1 MAIKTAEMSI
11 IFKTWV
17 NKKEALKILDKFG
30 LLQYERKRTDGRKN
44 SLITFSVFV
53 PSLRIEELIK
63 RLNVEEKEVVRARK
77 IPSK

>member
-1 MAIKTAEMSI
+1 MVIRTAEMSI

-30 LLQYERKRTDGRKN
+30 LLQFQRKRTDGRKN

-53 PSLRIEELIK
+53 PPLRIEELIK
-63 RLNVEEKEVVRARK
+63 RLDVEKEVVKARK